1 MVDRFIT
8 RLIVICFALCI
19 GFADAHAVYVDS
31 NYNWNSDYLDEDLF
45 VTENAEFESLS
56 GMTTIAR
63 SVSISN
69 YGTIRSDFYI
79 DGDFYVYVHNAGI
92 IDGKF
97 MLVPNARLIQIV
109 GGPDDLNFIDVSSGH
124 TIWVNRATDI
134 SLADVLNISGDADKI
149 VLENSVLNL
158 SMPGPRTVSDLIDN
172 IEIVGDVVMSLESVD
187 DIDLAMPL
195 LRNVSGE
202 GTVSFD
208 VAKINPLYRLASRID
223 DGNLYAVWERET
235 EYRKVLG
242 GHIGEFL
249 DNLRGSYPNDN
260 LLRAMDAAA
269 DMDGL
274 RSVMSQSVRLNPVRL
289 MESVRRMQMF
299 DALGGIR
306 FTDASDFNTRFDVI
320 FSDTSAIYRGRL
332 SGGAIITDDMS
343 LRIGGFVGLQNTS
356 DDINDFSARLLGG
369 DLALNYDDGM
379 VLSNAAIGFTYGRFD
394 TCPVFDGTGA
404 DYNPTGMAG
413 FASADIGV
421 QIESIYDIVLTP
433 FVGVFADWAN
443 VSNDRDSS
451 VLANVGL
458 AANFSVDDFDVW
470 YDYGVR
476 GNVLTDGAIH
486 MAAFVEFYAP
496 TDGVGGGANFAVI
509 HDDNGM
515 GYKIS
520 VSARVAF

>member
-1 MVDRFIT
+1 M
-8 RLIVICFALCI
+8 CI
-19 GFADAHAVYVDS
+19 GFADAHAFYIDS
-31 NYNWNSDYLDEDLF
+31 AIGWQSQYLNENLF
-45 VTENAEFESLS
+45 VADNAIVESFV
-56 GMTTIAR
+56 GTISVTK
-63 SVSISN
+63 SVSIVN
-69 YGTIRSDFYI
+69 FGAIYSDFYI
-79 DGDFYVYVHNAGI
+79 DGDFDVYVQNSGVIKGNFNVA
-92 IDGKF
+92 
-97 MLVPNARLIQIV
+97 PNGHVVQIV
-109 GGPDDLNFIDVSSGH
+109 TGPKDLNFIDVSSGFRV
-124 TIWVNRATDI
+124 WVRGATDI
-134 SLADVLNISGDADKI
+134 SLADVLNISGNPDKI

-158 SMPGPRTVSDLIDN
+158 STYGPRVASDLIDN
-172 IEIVGDVVMSLESVD
+172 IEIVGDVVMSMESID

-195 LRNVSGE
+195 LRNVSGD

-208 VAKINPLYRLASRID
+208 VTGINPLYRLASRID

-242 GHIGEFL
+242 GRVGEFL

-260 LLRAMDAAA
+260 LLRAMDSAT

-274 RSVMSQSVRLNPVRL
+274 NSVMSQSVRLNPVRL
-289 MESVRRMQMF
+289 MESVRRMNML

-320 FSDTSAIYRGRL
+320 FSDTSAIYRGHL
-332 SGGAIITDDMS
+332 SGGAVIRDDLS
-343 LRIGGFVGLQNTS
+343 LRIGGVIGLQNTS
-356 DDINDFSARLLGG
+356 DDINEFSARLLGG

-394 TCPVFDGTGA
+394 TGPVFDGTGT

-413 FASADIGV
+413 FASADVGV
-421 QIESIYDIVLTP
+421 QIESVYDIVLTP
-433 FVGVFADWAN
+433 FVGVFADWAS

-496 TDGVGGGANFAVI
+496 TDGVGGGADFAVV

-520 VSARVAF
+520 VSAHVAF